1 MSITVSL
8 ESHVQIAF
16 DKFFEELKFQGLD
29 VSSPVHEM
37 LTDLEVEIQEI
48 LTQQD
53 PTRISEF
60 EDCFEAGRH
69 EGFENG
75 HDEGYYEGLEI
86 GQEEGYRDGHEDGK
100 ADGYD
105 EGFEEGQDEGYKSG
119 YEEGF
124 EGGYDQCQDD
134 HNIEE

>member
-8 ESHVQIAF
+8 EAHIQIAF

-37 LTDLEVEIQEI
+37 LTDLEVDIQEI
-48 LTQQD
+48 LTQTD

-60 EDCFEAGRH
+60 EDCFEAGRQ
-69 EGFENG
+69 EGYEHG
-75 HDEGYYEGLEI
+75 HDEGYDSGLEI
-86 GQEEGYRDGHEDGK
+86 GEHEGYLQGHEEGT

-124 EGGYDQCQDD
+124 DDGYEQCQDD
-134 HNIEE
+134 NGIEG